1 MSDDI
6 VVRQMLV
13 QDLRFVVEIENSNT
27 ATGWTE
33 RQFQQTLDCSQVLI
47 LDQQIVGFIVISTT
61 LDQSELQNIAIHK
74 NYQHLG
80 YSELL
85 LRYGI
90 NGLAPDAR
98 QLFLEVRVTNFMA
111 SRLYQ
116 KIGFTQV
123 SVRRDYYPAALGR
136 EDAIVMSLQ
145 IP

>member
-13 QDLRFVVEIENSNT
+13 EDLDFVVEIENSNT
-27 ATGWTE
+27 ATGWTK
-33 RQFQQTLDCSQVLI
+33 RQFQHVLDCSKVLI
-47 LDQQIVGFIVISTT
+47 IDQQIIGFIVISTT

-80 YSELL
+80 YGEIL

-90 NGLAPDAR
+90 NGLAQAVR
-98 QLFLEVRVTNFMA
+98 QLFLEVRVTNFTA
-111 SRLYQ
+111 IRLYQ

-123 SVRRDYYPAALGR
+123 SVRRDYYPAVLGR

-145 IP
+145 TP